1 MWPPSNIA
9 KVARSQASLLLPA
22 SFPSLLPKL
31 GFRKCGAPVHFAA
44 VLLFILCRAQ
54 PLFPKIPAHFESGAS
69 SRLPETISSFNTVR
83 TSWDPKIIGASV
95 LSLACE
101 AIAPTFVA
109 VILRFL
115 NYCNS
120 VSRCRLVAARVFIS
134 LRNSSCSPD
143 GSSASSAF

>member
-1 MWPPSNIA
+1 MRCSSAILA
-9 KVARSQASLLLPA
+9 YILVRSLKVWICATLKQSD
-22 SFPSLLPKL
+22 
-31 GFRKCGAPVHFAA
+31 HFAA

-83 TSWDPKIIGASV
+83 TSWDLKIIGASV
-95 LSLACE
+95 SSLACE
-101 AIAPTFVA
+101 AIAPTYVA

-120 VSRCRLVAARVFIS
+120 VSRCRLVAARVLIS
-134 LRNSSCSPD
+134 LENSSCSPD